1 MSLST
6 VRSTGLVLNAAL
18 VTGGR
23 AIVEILTDGQ
33 VRYLVGGAPAPVDIT
48 APVTTRAR
56 AVAYSGRSG
65 NSTFALTP
73 RVLRETAAKRSPLG
87 RFESVADAIRR
98 DNRMDR
104 FSKHEKAIL
113 IKRMN
118 AVFAE

>member
-1 MSLST
+1 MSS

-23 AIVEILTDGQ
+23 AIVEIVSDGTI
-33 VRYLVGGAPAPVDIT
+33 RYLVGGAPAPVDIT

-65 NSTFALTP
+65 NVTFALTP

-87 RFESVADAIRR
+87 KYASVADAIQR
-98 DNRMDR
+98 DPRMDR
-104 FSKHEKAIL
+104 FSKHEKALL